1 MVFANY
7 VTIVLL
13 GTATLLLLALY
24 TLTKCR
30 AQLPRREREYSAFL
44 FEGLARRHSLAG
56 TIGSTFSITYY
67 GATTI
72 YGHLYRGW
80 FVIMLAAGYV
90 VSILI
95 VIRVL
100 REAHA
105 AGVPVLPGRSNLLL
119 DLLNLRLGAANLV
132 QVASLWT
139 VIYVFLLAEELAVAR
154 VVLMTVFAQYPA
166 IPAVLIATM
175 CIVVAV
181 YVRWGGFKAVLIAD
195 YEQLKLLL
203 PFVLALGFIVY
214 RGKDLAGPL
223 NRPFVPLVNA
233 NIVALPLG
241 ILLMVSWKVAAVD
254 LYSRLNFRMN
264 PQRRVLD
271 QQVSFTA
278 LSLAL
283 AVGMFVAV
291 ALFGMSMPREFSHTH
306 TPVAFTRAGLQYAAI
321 LSSKPALVIFVA
333 SLFSM
338 ILTTI
343 NTLVTTTLQLGVY
356 RPSHHLHIRDLS
368 RIFLVAAFAS
378 CFFDPNAVSGVGMF
392 IGALMIIPLIAI
404 IAAISPRVRWL
415 LPQSYRFTGFAALGA
430 VAAFAVAYSWVGR
443 DYARHYLLPALVIGS
458 CVICAT
464 IAKMREHFGGHGNV
478 A

>member
-7 VTIVLL
+7 VTTVLL

-24 TLTKCR
+24 TLAKCR
-30 AQLPRREREYSAFL
+30 AQLPTRSRDYSTFL

-56 TIGSTFSITYY
+56 TIGSTFSVTYY

-80 FVIMLAAGYV
+80 FIVLLAAGYA

-95 VIRVL
+95 IIRVL
-100 REAHA
+100 QEAHV
-105 AGVPVLPGRSNLLL
+105 AGVQDETGRSNVLLE
-119 DLLNLRLGAANLV
+119 LLRARLGTQNTIYVVNL
-132 QVASLWT
+132 WI

-154 VVLMTVFAQYPA
+154 VVLMTVFAQYPV

-175 CIVVAV
+175 CVVVAV
-181 YVRWGGFKAVLIAD
+181 YVRWGGLKAVLIAD

-214 RGKDLAGPL
+214 HGKDLTGTF
-223 NRPFVPLVNA
+223 RQPFEPLVDT

-254 LYSRLNFRMN
+254 LYTRLNFRMSSRA
-264 PQRRVLD
+264 PVLR

-291 ALFGMSMPREFSHTH
+291 ALFGMSMPPEFSQTH
-306 TPVAFTRAGLQYAAI
+306 TPVAFTRAGLQYAAVF
-321 LSSKPALVIFVA
+321 SSKPALVIFVA

-343 NTLVTTTLQLGVY
+343 NTLVTTTIQLGAY
-356 RPSHHLHIRDLS
+356 RPSTRPHITDLS
-368 RIFLVAAFAS
+368 RLFLGAAFVS
-378 CFFDPNAVSGVGMF
+378 CFFDPNTVSGVGMF
-392 IGALMIIPLIAI
+392 IGALMIIPLVAVIG
-404 IAAISPRVRWL
+404 AISRRVRWL
-415 LPQSYRFTGFAALGA
+415 LPQNFRFVGPAAVVSVA
-430 VAAFAVAYSWVGR
+430 VFLATYSSVGG
-443 DYARHYLLPALVIGS
+443 DYSRHYLLPAFVAGS
-458 CVICAT
+458 CVVCA
-464 IAKMREHFGGHGNV
+464 AVGRMSQYFGGRNV
-478 A
+478 AQ